1 MTTFDTPRATS
12 ALTTPAPATAS
23 EGAGMHFQTR
33 DLGVYSAPEPTAESA
48 GATSRATRAATDAAT
63 RADTA
68 DARGV
73 GGGDAHRARH
83 GRADRASATSPQV
96 EANFEEK
103 TSMTTSIPTPE
114 ALRHRASA
122 RRWALVLMVVFT
134 VASMA
139 ANVVT
144 VTRRGGAIED
154 QALAGFA
161 PAVLACMGH
170 LLAQFVQ
177 AAMQASGVTRRVYGA
192 SIVAVSVI
200 GGGAFI
206 VSFENLQSL
215 AARQHSWFVAGVF
228 PVMLDL
234 AILVST
240 GIHVVIGI
248 ANEHDQA
255 AGVEPHRGWLARRFG
270 WGTAAPAV
278 LQPVPA
284 EVPVQELVTSA
295 PQPVTPVTEQLTA
308 LDAQLTTAADE
319 VITTPIATAQRGEQQ
334 PVTSDNDADDHP
346 AEPATHQD
354 AQAMVT
360 GAQVVGDEQ
369 LPSAQPESTAVTTAQ
384 LPNAA
389 ATDEQS
395 AGEQQIDPAQEAAV
409 LRQRGTSRLAED
421 DLTDLIARIAAGQ
434 SYSSISDETGI
445 SRNTVRKVAA
455 MVPTEP
461 EPEAALA

>member
-1 MTTFDTPRATS
+1 MVLF
-12 ALTTPAPATAS
+12 TA
-23 EGAGMHFQTR
+23 
-33 DLGVYSAPEPTAESA
+33 
-48 GATSRATRAATDAAT
+48 
-63 RADTA
+63 
-68 DARGV
+68 
-73 GGGDAHRARH
+73 
-83 GRADRASATSPQV
+83 
-96 EANFEEK
+96 
-103 TSMTTSIPTPE
+103 
-114 ALRHRASA
+114 
-122 RRWALVLMVVFT
+122 
-134 VASMA
+134 ASMA
-139 ANVVT
+139 FNVVIAA
-144 VTRRGGAIED
+144 RHGGAIED
-154 QALAGFA
+154 LVLAGLA
-161 PAVLACMGH
+161 PAVLASMGH

-192 SIVAVSVI
+192 SILAVSVI
-200 GGGAFI
+200 GLGAFI
-206 VSFENLQSL
+206 LSFENLQTL
-215 AARQHSWFVAGVF
+215 AARQHNWLVAGVF

-278 LQPVPA
+278 LRPVPA
-284 EVPVQELVTSA
+284 ELPAQEPVTAAQVTS
-295 PQPVTPVTEQLTA
+295 PEPVTTTPVTAQLTA
-308 LDAQLTTAADE
+308 PDAQLTSPEDDA
-319 VITTPIATAQRGEQQ
+319 ITTPIATAQQGEQQ
-334 PVTSDNDADDHP
+334 PVTCEDSASDQP

-369 LPSAQPESTAVTTAQ
+369 LPPAQPESAEVTTAQ
-384 LPNAA
+384 LPATSAA
-389 ATDEQS
+389 GEQS

-409 LRQRGTSRLAED
+409 LRQRGDSRLAED
-421 DLTDLIARIAAGQ
+421 QLADVIARIAAGQ

-461 EPEAALA
+461 QPEPALA